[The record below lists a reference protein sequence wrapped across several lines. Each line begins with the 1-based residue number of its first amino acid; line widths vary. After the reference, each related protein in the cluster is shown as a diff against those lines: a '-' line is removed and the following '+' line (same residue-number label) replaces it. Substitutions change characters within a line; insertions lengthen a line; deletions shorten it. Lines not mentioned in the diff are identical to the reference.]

1 MDENNNH
8 VPLDEEPAPKKRRKK
23 PVALTAV
30 DVTVDVASS
39 AVSSVFKVIG
49 TVLLIL
55 LISGLLFACIF
66 AYYVKTCLT
75 PELGISLEDYKLT
88 ESSTILYKDS
98 SGNWQELVKLAADE
112 DRIWVDYDQIP
123 EYMEH
128 ALVAIE
134 DKRFYEHKGVDWYR
148 TSGALIKMFATM
160 QNNFGGSTITQQ
172 LIKNLTGNNEVT
184 VQRKLSEIFS
194 ALELEKNYDKQEI
207 ITWYFNAVYFGEGC
221 YGVETAAQKYFGK
234 DVWELSLAESAAI
247 VGITN
252 KPTYYDPFYNQENNK
267 ERQET
272 ILREMYDQGY
282 IDYDTYIAAVNEPL
296 NFAHSPDDAG
306 TEELYSYYEEVVI
319 DDVIRDLMEKNSL
332 SYNAAEHMLKNGGY
346 LVYSCYDPDVQY
358 YVDNIYATTD
368 NIPTTYGSNQ
378 QLQSA
383 IVIMDPYTG
392 EIKALTGGV
401 GAKDRNFPLNRA
413 TGTYRSAGSSIKPL
427 ASYGP
432 AIEMGYITPNTLVDD
447 SADVY
452 LTGTSWYPSNDG
464 GGHFGVID
472 IYTALQYSVN
482 TVAAQI
488 IDKITPQVAYDW
500 LTQKLGFTS
509 LVPDDCAYAPMALG
523 QFTYGV
529 TVREMAQAYCAFVND
544 GVFTYSRTYTLVT
557 DSNGN
562 VLLDNQPETI
572 QAFSANTAHV
582 MTYMLQNAVNRGTGT
597 EAYLGIMP
605 VAGKTGTTTDAKD
618 RWFVGCTPYYVAA
631 VWTGYDTPE
640 YIKVSGNPAA
650 QIFRKV
656 MRPLHEGLE
665 YKDFTWPYYIGG
677 DTGIF
682 GVKEEEDKDA
692 EIENPD
698 DSTEPG
704 DNGGNSGGNNG
715 GNTGGG
721 NNGGS
726 SGGDNSG
733 SGGGDN
739 SGGGAEIIIVGG
751 N

>member
-98 SGNWQELVKLAADE
+98 SGNWQELLKLAADE
-112 DRIWVDYDQIP
+112 DRIWVDYEQIP
-123 EYMEH
+123 KYMEQ
-128 ALVAIE
+128 AIVSIE

-172 LIKNLTGNNEVT
+172 LIKNLTGKNEVT
-184 VQRKLSEIFS
+184 VQRKLGEIFG
-194 ALELEKNYDKQEI
+194 ALDLEKKYDKQEI
-207 ITWYFNAVYFGEGC
+207 VTWYLNAVYFGEGC
-221 YGVETAAQKYFGK
+221 YGVETAALKYFDK

-272 ILREMYDQGY
+272 ILREMYEQGY
-282 IDYDTYIAAVNEPL
+282 INYDEYIAAVNEPL
-296 NFAHSPDDAG
+296 NFTHSPGDTY
-306 TEELYSYYEEVVI
+306 TEEIYTYYEEVVI
-319 DDVIRDLMEKNSL
+319 DDVIRDLMEQNSL

-346 LVYSCYDPDVQY
+346 LIYSCYDPDVQY

-368 NIPTTYGSNQ
+368 NIPRTWNSNQ

-392 EIKALTGGV
+392 EIKALSGGV
-401 GAKDRNFPLNRA
+401 GQKTLNFPLNRA

-447 SADVY
+447 SADIY

-523 QFTYGV
+523 QFTNGV

-557 DSNGN
+557 DADGN

-605 VAGKTGTTTDAKD
+605 VAGKTGTTSDAKD

-631 VWTGYDTPE
+631 VWTGYDQPE

-682 GVKEEEDKDA
+682 GVKEEEDEEKDA
-692 EIENPD
+692 EIETPD
-698 DSTEPG
+698 DTTEPG
-704 DNGGNSGGNNG
+704 DNGGNS
-715 GNTGGG
+715 GG

-739 SGGGAEIIIVGG
+739 SGSGAEIIIVGG